1 MTITNKEL
9 LRMLEES
16 HEKGI
21 TQELSDTFVAMVNRL
36 IHKNFTRRKYNSY
49 SVIEIATTESLRQ
62 LINNWHKFDRTKSQN
77 PFAFF
82 VTIINSSAG
91 LVCIEFRGIEE
102 ILGMNNIS
110 LHEYYDLYMKSD
122 LSFMKFL
129 RKFLSEKTQNLTER
143 VRVGR
148 HDELKYFLKD
158 NVTNWFVTSH
168 NIPRSFNQFDV
179 HLDNTLDAV
188 IVKLWFA

>member
-1 MTITNKEL
+1 MTITNAEL

-21 TQELSDTFVAMVNRL
+21 TQELSDTFVTMVNRF
-36 IHKNFTRRKYNSY
+36 IHRNYTRRKYNSY
-49 SVIEIATTESLRQ
+49 GVIELATNESLRQ

-82 VTIINSSAG
+82 VSIVNSSAG
-91 LVCIEFRGIEE
+91 RVCIEYRGVEE
-102 ILGMNNIS
+102 ILAMNNIS
-110 LHEYYDLYMKSD
+110 LSEYYDMYMKSN
-122 LSFMKFL
+122 LTFMNFL
-129 RKFLSEKTQNLTER
+129 RKFLSEKTQNLTIR
-143 VRVGR
+143 VRIGR
-148 HDELKYFLKD
+148 HDALKSFLED

-179 HLDNTLDAV
+179 HLGNTRDAV
-188 IVKLWFA
+188 LVKLRFA